1 MASPSNG
8 PVMSIE
14 VSRINTHHRKILAR
28 ARSQHAIKTICAVK
42 LDHIGDFVTAMPA
55 FQVLRNEFP
64 LAAIDLL
71 CAPWNV
77 AMARA
82 TGLFRRSTRLNVLRK
97 SQPAGGPCKAPSAR
111 ACPKTLRPGDR
122 SSGPGGI
129 ARDSRRHKC
138 ALARRG
144 RPGRADA
151 SNSIILPRSRAGGG
165 SGRWR
170 STLLVGRAR
179 NFAPTRVFIAQG
191 TAIRVV
197 SYEKHKN
204 LIILG
209 PLTLRAGRYC
219 ASLLCAFFPKIVSRR
234 PIAVLGAFVDG
245 ELAVERRSQA
255 TRNHPP
261 CTIDFSVPRDGMT
274 VDLRLRIRRGRFE
287 KIDFHGALIHKTA
300 DLPAP
305 TERGN
310 ARLRLHTAEQLLLLV
325 NLVAGRLK
333 GVSFPDR
340 WLVADAD
347 DRALSVAISPFS
359 NSAIRDWPPEHYERL
374 IAEIHAIYGGEFVLL
389 GSATQAAAL
398 EQLKIR
404 LQAAGVHRVVVEAGK
419 PMPDVIA
426 RLSRTSLVIS
436 NNSGIGHLAG
446 ALGRP
451 VVAIYSAAHDVDEWG
466 TVGSNVWLLQAE
478 IGCKHCGLDFN
489 EICANDRRCMRDLPP
504 AAVLALIKTSVVWA
518 GNRLP
523 ALAADQHNRN
533 RIPRRRGSRD
543 LAPVDVRHERAARRS
558 LGFRR
563 VRRCAPEG
571 HGGGVGGRSGLS

>member
-1 MASPSNG
+1 MP
-8 PVMSIE
+8 ID
-14 VSRINTHHRKILAR
+14 VSRINIHHPKIVDR
-28 ARSQHAIKTICAVK
+28 ARSQHEIKTICAVK

-55 FQVLRNEFP
+55 FQALRNEFP

-82 TGLFRRSTRLNVLRK
+82 TGLFREINSIQCLAENP
-97 SQPAGGPCKAPSAR
+97 SQPAGPLQSTLPPELAQRPYDLAIDLRVQEESREILADINAR
-111 ACPKTLRPGDR
+111 WHAGV
-122 SSGPGGI
+122 
-129 ARDSRRHKC
+129 
-138 ALARRG
+138 
-144 RPGRADA
+144 GRAGA
-151 SNSIILPRSRAGGG
+151 NTSNSIILPREPGKAADLAIGDQRFLSVEHATLPQPG
-165 SGRWR
+165 S
-170 STLLVGRAR
+170 
-179 NFAPTRVFIAQG
+179 FIAQG
-191 TAIRVV
+191 TAIRLV

-209 PLTLRAGRYC
+209 PLALPAGTYC

-245 ELAVERRSQA
+245 TLAVERRSRV

-300 DLPAP
+300 DRPAP
-305 TERGN
+305 AELGN

-325 NLVAGRLK
+325 NLVAGRLR

-340 WLVADAD
+340 WLVAGAD

-374 IAEIHAIYGGEFVLL
+374 IAEIHGFYGGEFVLL
-389 GSATQAAAL
+389 GSAAQAAAL
-398 EQLKIR
+398 QQLKIR
-404 LQAAGVHRVVVEAGK
+404 LQAAGVHRVVVEAGM
-419 PMPDVIA
+419 PMPEVIA

-478 IGCKHCGLDFN
+478 IGCKHCRLDFN

-504 AAVLALIKTSVVWA
+504 AAVLAVIKTSVVWA

-523 ALAADQHNRN
+523 AA
-533 RIPRRRGSRD
+533 
-543 LAPVDVRHERAARRS
+543 
-558 LGFRR
+558 
-563 VRRCAPEG
+563 
-571 HGGGVGGRSGLS
+571 GG